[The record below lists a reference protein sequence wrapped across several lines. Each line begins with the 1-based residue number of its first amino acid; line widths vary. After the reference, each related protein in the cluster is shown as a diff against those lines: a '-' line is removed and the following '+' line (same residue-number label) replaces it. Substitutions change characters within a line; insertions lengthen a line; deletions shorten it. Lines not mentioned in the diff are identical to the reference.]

1 VKRLKKPVQE
11 LGEKILFRRISLVK
25 SVICIELCS
34 IMTLIQHPLLLTF
47 GQKFGQRS
55 K

>member
-34 IMTLIQHPLLLTF
+34 IMTLIQHPRINNRTNIGCKRLW
-47 GQKFGQRS
+47 
-55 K
+55 